1 MGRMGSA
8 ALALKLEPDHTNP
21 TEPVRHVH
29 AGEILT
35 TTDPARIVTVLGS
48 CVAVCLYDPEAGVAG
63 MNHFL
68 FPESPAG
75 NTVDHGRFGDV
86 AVPQL
91 VGALLARGAE
101 RSRLRAKV
109 FGGGVPEGGAGWF
122 GHQAGA
128 RNVDTALAKLGELG
142 IPVINKDVGGT
153 KGRRV
158 EFHTRDGSV
167 YVKRI

>member
-1 MGRMGSA
+1 M
-8 ALALKLEPDHTNP
+8 T
-21 TEPVRHVH
+21 
-29 AGEILT
+29 
-35 TTDPARIVTVLGS
+35 VTW
-48 CVAVCLYDPEAGVAG
+48 PW
-63 MNHFL
+63 
-68 FPESPAG
+68 
-75 NTVDHGRFGDV
+75 
-86 AVPQL
+86 
-91 VGALLARGAE
+91 
-101 RSRLRAKV
+101 RATFV
-109 FGGGVPEGGAGWF
+109 WCAGWF